1 MKISVVIPCYRSKE
15 TIEQVVEE
23 IKTTLKEYQHEII
36 LVNDCSPDSTYAV
49 LCNIEK
55 KNENV
60 KLINFAKNFGQP
72 AALLAGFKY
81 ATGDLVICGDDDG
94 QTPFSNVIKMIDKLN
109 EGFDV
114 VCGKYTAREKQS
126 FVRKMGTFCN
136 TQMIKWFIG
145 KPDDLY
151 LSSFFVAKK
160 FVVKELI
167 KYTNPYPYIGGLLL
181 RVTKNIGNLEVVQ
194 RERIA
199 GKSGYNLKKLFSLW
213 VNGFTAFSIKPLRFA
228 TLLGITNSIIGMLF
242 GLFIVLRK
250 LIYPNIAL
258 GWTSIIALLIF
269 FGGLILFV
277 LGIIGEYIGRIYIC
291 INNSPQYVIKE
302 TKNIEE
308 EDNND

>member
-1 MKISVVIPCYRSKE
+1 MKVSVVIPCFRSE
-15 TIEQVVEE
+15 DTIEQVVEE
-23 IKTTLKEYQHEII
+23 IQSTLKEYQHEII
-36 LVNDCSPDSTYAV
+36 LVNDCSPDDTYSV
-49 LCNIEK
+49 LCKLEKQNKNI
-55 KNENV
+55 

-81 ATGDLVICGDDDG
+81 ATGDIVICGDDDG
-94 QTPFSNVIKMIDKLN
+94 QTPFFNVTKMIEKLE
-109 EGFDV
+109 EGYDV

-126 FVRKMGTFCN
+126 LIRKFGTFCN

-151 LSSFFVAKK
+151 LSSFFVARK

-181 RVTKNIGNLEVVQ
+181 RVTKKIGNVEVVQ

-228 TLLGITNSIIGMLF
+228 TLLGINNSIIGVLF
-242 GLFIVLRK
+242 GIFIVIRK
-250 LIYPNIAL
+250 LVMPSIAL

-302 TKNIEE
+302 IKNIEGG
-308 EDNND
+308 EDND